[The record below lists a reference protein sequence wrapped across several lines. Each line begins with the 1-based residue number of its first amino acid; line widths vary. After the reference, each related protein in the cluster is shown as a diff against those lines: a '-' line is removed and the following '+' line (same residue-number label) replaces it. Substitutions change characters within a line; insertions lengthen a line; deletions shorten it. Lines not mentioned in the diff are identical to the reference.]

1 MSEQYICSR
10 YSVYPER
17 RLESLERLP
26 PAIKGDSQMNAR
38 TYAAIIVL
46 LLFAPAGALV
56 VGQVNNQK
64 AIYLDPK
71 ASVADRVRDLL
82 GRMTLEEKIAQLQCS
97 DQDIE
102 EHPPATRDGV
112 GSLATILRY
121 HSASRGAEK
130 SNRIQKLIADRTRL
144 KIPVLIHD
152 EGLHGLVARGATSFP
167 QAIGLAGT
175 FDTALVEEVAT
186 VIAREARSRGIRQLL
201 SPVINIARDVR
212 WGRVEE
218 TYGEDPYLTSRMGV
232 AFCKSLE
239 KEGVISTPKHYVANV
254 GDGGRDSYPIEYSP
268 RLLREV
274 YFPPFKACFQEG
286 HATSVMAAYN
296 ALDGLPCSANHWL
309 LTEVLRGE
317 WGFQGFVVSD
327 YGSVGGIID
336 AHHAAATI
344 EDGAKRAIEAG
355 LDVELPGI
363 YVYGDP
369 LLKAAKAGSV
379 AESTIDIAVSRV
391 LAAKF
396 RLGVFE
402 NPGVDPEAAARVNGS
417 DVHRMLALRAAQE
430 AIVLLKNDHDVLPL
444 KKDLKTIAVIGPM
457 ANVVSLGGYSGIDIK
472 VVTPLEG
479 IRNCVSKGTTVKY
492 EQGCELSPSA
502 LPTIP
507 GEYLVPPAA
516 QPGEHGLKGEYFN
529 TMDLSGSPALV
540 RIDRQVHFDWNAG
553 SPDPRV
559 NSERFSVR
567 WTGKLIA
574 QATGDC
580 QLGVTTDDGVRLFI
594 DGQLMIDSWR
604 EKSPSSDVIT
614 VRLQAGKA
622 YDIRMEYFQN
632 RGGASADLGWDFKP
646 DADRRF
652 DSAVEAARR
661 SDAAVIFA
669 GINEG
674 EGRDRAYLDLPGSQE
689 SLIDAVSGTGVPT
702 IVVLVNGSAVTMN
715 RWMTKVSAIV
725 EMWYGGEEGGNAIG
739 RVLFGDYNPGGKLP
753 VTFPRT
759 VGQVPLYYDHKPT
772 GRGDDYVD
780 LSGKPLFPFGFG
792 LSYSRFEYRNL
803 TIAPS
808 TIGPADSV
816 RIAVDVENTGK
827 RKGDEVVQLYL
838 HDGVR
843 SVTRP
848 VKELKG
854 FQRISLSPGE
864 KRTVTFTLRTADLSL
879 LDEHLNTVVQNGG
892 VDVLIG
898 SSSEDI
904 RQKGTFQIMNDH

>member
-1 MSEQYICSR
+1 
-10 YSVYPER
+10 
-17 RLESLERLP
+17 
-26 PAIKGDSQMNAR
+26 MNAK
-38 TYAAIIVL
+38 TYAAIIVYF
-46 LLFAPAGALV
+46 LFPSADAVL

-64 AIYLDPK
+64 AIYLDPQ

-82 GRMTLEEKIAQLQCS
+82 GRMTLEEKIAQLQCG
-97 DQDIE
+97 DQDVE
-102 EHPPATRDGV
+102 EHPLATRDGL

-121 HSASRGAEK
+121 YSASEGAEK
-130 SNRIQKLIADRTRL
+130 SNRIQQLIADRTRL

-167 QAIGLAGT
+167 QAIGLAAT
-175 FDTALVEEVAT
+175 FDTALMGEVAT
-186 VIAREARSRGIRQLL
+186 VIAKEARSRGIRQLL

-218 TYGEDPYLTSRMGV
+218 TYGEDPFLTSRMGV

-239 KEGVISTPKHYVANV
+239 REGVISTPKHYVANV
-254 GDGGRDSYPIEYSP
+254 GDGGRDSYPIEYSQ

-296 ALDGLPCSANHWL
+296 ALDGLPCSANRWL

-336 AHHAAATI
+336 AHHAAATK
-344 EDGAKRAIEAG
+344 EEGAKQAIEAG

-363 YVYGDP
+363 YMYGDP
-369 LLKAAKAGSV
+369 LLKAVKGGSI

-402 NPGVDPEAAARVNGS
+402 NPHVDPKSAGRINGSAEHRALALKAAR
-417 DVHRMLALRAAQE
+417 E
-430 AIVLLKNDHDVLPL
+430 AIVLLKNDDDVLPL
-444 KKDLKTIAVIGPM
+444 KKDLKSLAVIGPM
-457 ANVVSLGGYSGIDIK
+457 ANAVSLGGYSGFDMK

-479 IRNCVSKGTTVKY
+479 IKSSVSKGTTVTY
-492 EQGCELSPSA
+492 EEGCELSPSA
-502 LPTIP
+502 LPPIP
-507 GEYLVPPAA
+507 EHYLVPPDAK
-516 QPGEHGLKGEYFN
+516 PGEHGLKGEYFN
-529 TMDLSGSPALV
+529 TMDLTGQPALV
-540 RIDRQVHFDWNAG
+540 RIDRQVHFDWNSG
-553 SPDPRV
+553 SPDPKI
-559 NSERFSVR
+559 NSEHFSVR

-574 QATGDC
+574 PATGDC

-594 DGQLMIDSWR
+594 DGKNLIDSWR
-604 EKSPSSDVIT
+604 ERASSSDVIT
-614 VRLQAGKA
+614 VRLQAGKE

-646 DADRRF
+646 DTDKRF
-652 DSAVEAARR
+652 ESAVEAARK

-674 EGRDRAYLDLPGSQE
+674 EGRDRANLDLPGAQE
-689 SLIDAVSGTGVPT
+689 NLIGAVAATGVPT
-702 IVVLVNGSAVTMN
+702 IVVLVNGSAVTTN
-715 RWMTKVSAIV
+715 RWMNKVSAIV
-725 EMWYGGEEGGNAIG
+725 EEWYGGEEGGNAVAG
-739 RVLFGDYNPGGKLP
+739 VLFGDYNPGGKLP
-753 VTFPRT
+753 VTFPRY

-780 LSGKPLFPFGFG
+780 LSGKPQFPFGFG

-808 TIGPADSV
+808 SIAPVDSV
-816 RIAVDVENTGK
+816 RIAVDVENTGG

-838 HDGVR
+838 HDAVR

-848 VKELKG
+848 VMELKG
-854 FQRISLSPGE
+854 FLRISLAAGE
-864 KRTVTFTLRTADLSL
+864 KRTVTFTLHAGDLSL
-879 LDEHLNTVVQNGG
+879 LDERLNAVVQKGA
-892 VDVLIG
+892 VDVLVG

-904 RQKGTFQIMNDH
+904 RQKGTFHISTH